1 MKLNPIRPF
10 EPIRTEIIPTGPQ
23 WITQVKWDGV
33 RMLTYYDGLTVRLA
47 NRKLNDRTQQY
58 PEFQS
63 PNVYCSASSFI
74 IDGEIVA
81 WEEGKPS
88 FHEVM
93 KRDSARKQQSIELA
107 SRQIS
112 VTYIVFDVLF
122 ANGEWVID
130 QPLSVRQN
138 LLNEIITPQPHVQIA
153 QSFKEGST
161 LFEAI
166 KQQGMEGIICKNIDS
181 SYIIN
186 GKDNRWQK
194 VKTEQDLYA
203 VVGGLTYKDGV
214 VSSLLLGLFNEEG
227 NYIYIG
233 NAGAGKLTMKEWAAL
248 TSRMLPIQIDT
259 NPFSNVPQRS
269 KGAIWLKPTIVVKV
283 NFLEWTHSGTLR
295 HSCIQGV
302 IEDMSISD
310 CRFSQ
315 NK

>member
-1 MKLNPIRPF
+1 MELNPIIPF
-10 EPIRTEIIPTGPQ
+10 EPVSTKIIPTGPQ

-33 RMLTYYDGLTVRLA
+33 RMLIYYDGLNVRLV
-47 NRKLNDRTQQY
+47 NRKRNDRTKQY

-63 PNVYCSASSFI
+63 PSVYCSASSFI
-74 IDGEIVA
+74 IDGELVA
-81 WEEGKPS
+81 WEQGKPS

-130 QPLSVRQN
+130 KTLSVRQN
-138 LLNEIITPQPHVQIA
+138 LLNEIIKPQPHVQIA
-153 QSFKEGST
+153 QNFKEGTT

-166 KQQGMEGIICKNIDS
+166 KQQGMEGIICKNMDS

-194 VKTEQDLYA
+194 VKIEQDLYA
-203 VVGGLTYKDGV
+203 VIGGLTYRDGV
-214 VSSLLLGLFNEEG
+214 VSSLLLGLFNQQG
-227 NYIYIG
+227 NYMYIG
-233 NAGAGKLTMKEWAAL
+233 NAGAGKLTMKEWATL
-248 TSRMLPIQIDT
+248 TSTLLPLRIDT
-259 NPFSNVPQRS
+259 SPFSNVPQRN

-295 HSCIQGV
+295 QPCIQ
-302 IEDMSISD
+302 SIMEGISIYD
-310 CRFSQ
+310 CNFSQ
-315 NK
+315 N